1 MRTIKTRNLI
11 IGEGRPKICVPL
23 TGGSTAEVLDE
34 AHRAISLPADMIE
47 WRADYFRDVG
57 DPGALTACLRELRTV
72 LGDLPL
78 LFTLRS
84 EVEGGAFQGSGRQY
98 AEIVGT
104 AASSGLV
111 DLVDVELARC
121 GDSADTDYE
130 CNEAAQ
136 AAGNAGAAGTNGAAE
151 TKGATDIVG
160 ASGAKGAAEII
171 GAAHEHGVRVVA
183 SYHDFDATPAK
194 DKLIEIFCS
203 MQSHDADILKIAV
216 MPRSPDDALILMDAT
231 EEASMLYVDRPVVGI
246 SMGELGLISRSKAEA
261 IGSAICFA
269 AGPDGGSAPG
279 QIAAEE
285 MSEILRIMHE
295 HSRD

>member
-1 MRTIKTRNLI
+1 MKSVEIRNIK
-11 IGEGRPKICVPL
+11 IGEGRPKVCVPL
-23 TGGSTAEVLDE
+23 TGGSMAEVLEE
-34 AHRAISLPADMIE
+34 ARAVLGLPVDMIE
-47 WRADYFRDVG
+47 WRADYFRDVE
-57 DPGALTACLRELRTV
+57 DPGALTACLRELRGV

-84 EVEGGAFQGSGRQY
+84 EVERGAFSGSGRQY
-98 AEIVGT
+98 ASIVGT
-104 AASSGLV
+104 AASSGCV

-121 GDSADTDYE
+121 E
-130 CNEAAQ
+130 
-136 AAGNAGAAGTNGAAE
+136 AGAADSTD
-151 TKGATDIVG
+151 ATD
-160 ASGAKGAAEII
+160 II
-171 GAAHEHGVRVVA
+171 GAAHERGVRVVA

-216 MPRSPDDALILMDAT
+216 MPRSHEDVFILMDAT
-231 EEASMLYVDRPVVGI
+231 EEASRFYVDRPVVGI

>member
-1 MRTIKTRNLI
+1 MKSVEIRNIK
-11 IGEGRPKICVPL
+11 IGEGRPKVCVPL
-23 TGGSTAEVLDE
+23 TGGSMSEILEE
-34 AHRAISLPADMIE
+34 ARAVIGLPADMIE
-47 WRADYFRDVG
+47 WRADYFRDVE
-57 DPGALTACLRELRTV
+57 DPGALTACLRELRAV
-72 LGDLPL
+72 IGDMPL

-84 EVEGGAFQGSGRQY
+84 EVERGAFSGSGRQY
-98 AEIVGT
+98 ADIVGT
-104 AASSGLV
+104 AASSGMV

-121 GDSADTDYE
+121 
-130 CNEAAQ
+130 EA
-136 AAGNAGAAGTNGAAE
+136 
-151 TKGATDIVG
+151 GATD
-160 ASGAKGAAEII
+160 II
-171 GAAHEHGVRVVA
+171 GAAHERGVRVVA

-216 MPRSPDDALILMDAT
+216 MPRSHEDVFILMDAT

-269 AGPDGGSAPG
+269 AGPFGGSAPG
-279 QIAAEE
+279 QIGAKE

-295 HSRD
+295 QSRD

>member
-1 MRTIKTRNLI
+1 MKIVEIRSLK
-11 IGEGRPKICVPL
+11 IGEGRPKVCVPL
-23 TGGSTAEVLDE
+23 TGGSMSEILEEARAVLG
-34 AHRAISLPADMIE
+34 LPVDMIE
-47 WRADYFRDVG
+47 WRADYFRDVE
-57 DPGALTACLRELRTV
+57 DSGALTACLRELRDV

-84 EVEGGAFQGSGRQY
+84 EVERGAFSGSGRQY
-98 AEIVGT
+98 ADIVGT
-104 AASSGLV
+104 AASSGCV

-121 GDSADTDYE
+121 E
-130 CNEAAQ
+130 
-136 AAGNAGAAGTNGAAE
+136 AGAADST
-151 TKGATDIVG
+151 GATD
-160 ASGAKGAAEII
+160 II
-171 GAAHEHGVRVVA
+171 GAAHERGVRVVA

-216 MPRSPDDALILMDAT
+216 MPRSPEDAFILMEAT
-231 EEASMLYVDRPVVGI
+231 EEASRLYVDRPVVGI

>member
-1 MRTIKTRNLI
+1 MKSVEIRNIK
-11 IGEGRPKICVPL
+11 IGEGRPKVCVPL
-23 TGGSTAEVLDE
+23 TGGSMSEILEEARAVLG
-34 AHRAISLPADMIE
+34 LPVDMIE
-47 WRADYFRDVG
+47 WRADYFRDVE
-57 DPGALTACLRELRTV
+57 DPGALTACLRELRAV
-72 LGDLPL
+72 IGDMPL

-84 EVEGGAFQGSGRQY
+84 EVERGAFSGSGRQY
-98 AEIVGT
+98 ASIVGT
-104 AASSGLV
+104 AASSGCV

-121 GDSADTDYE
+121 E
-130 CNEAAQ
+130 
-136 AAGNAGAAGTNGAAE
+136 AGAA
-151 TKGATDIVG
+151 D
-160 ASGAKGAAEII
+160 II
-171 GAAHEHGVRVVA
+171 GAAHERGVRVVA

-216 MPRSPDDALILMDAT
+216 MPRSPEDAFILMEAT
-231 EEASMLYVDRPVVGI
+231 EEASRLYVDRPVVGI

-279 QIAAEE
+279 HIAAEE

>member
-1 MRTIKTRNLI
+1 MRTIKIRNLI

-34 AHRAISLPADMIE
+34 ARRAISMPADMIE
-47 WRADYFRDVG
+47 WRADYFRDAK
-57 DPGALTACLRELRTV
+57 DSGALTAGLCELRTV

-84 EVEGGAFQGSGRQY
+84 EAEGGVFQGSGRQY
-98 AEIVGT
+98 ASIVGT
-104 AASSGLV
+104 AASSGCV

-121 GDSADTDYE
+121 GDSA
-130 CNEAAQ
+130 
-136 AAGNAGAAGTNGAAE
+136 
-151 TKGATDIVG
+151 V
-160 ASGAKGAAEII
+160 II
-171 GAAHEHGVRVVA
+171 GAAHEHGIRVVA

-216 MPRSPDDALILMDAT
+216 MPRNPEDALILMNAT

-269 AGPDGGSAPG
+269 AGPDGDSAPG

>member
-1 MRTIKTRNLI
+1 MRTIKIRNLI

-23 TGGSTAEVLDE
+23 TGGTTAEVLDE
-34 AHRAISLPADMIE
+34 AHRALSMPVDMIE
-47 WRADYFRDVG
+47 WRADYFRGVE
-57 DPGALTACLRELRTV
+57 DPGALTACLRELRDM
-72 LGDLPL
+72 LGDTPL

-84 EVEGGAFQGSGRQY
+84 EVEGGAFSGGGRQY
-98 AEIVGT
+98 TDILGT
-104 AASSGLV
+104 AASSGYV

-121 GDSADTDYE
+121 EDSACDG
-130 CNEAAQ
+130 AAP
-136 AAGNAGAAGTNGAAE
+136 AADSAGAPDNNS
-151 TKGATDIVG
+151 
-160 ASGAKGAAEII
+160 ASDII
-171 GAAHEHGVRVVA
+171 GAAHERGVRVVA

-216 MPRSPDDALILMDAT
+216 MPRSPEDAFVLMDAT
-231 EEASMLYVDRPVVGI
+231 EEASRLRVDRPVVGI

-279 QIAAEE
+279 QVAAGE

>member
-1 MRTIKTRNLI
+1 MKIVEIRSLK

-23 TGGSTAEVLDE
+23 TGGSMSEILEEARAVLG
-34 AHRAISLPADMIE
+34 LPADMIE
-47 WRADYFRDVG
+47 WRADYFRGVE
-57 DPGALTACLRELRTV
+57 DPGALTACLRELRAV
-72 LGDLPL
+72 IGDMPL

-84 EVEGGAFQGSGRQY
+84 EVERGAFSGSGRQY
-98 AEIVGT
+98 ADIVGT
-104 AASSGLV
+104 AASSGCV

-121 GDSADTDYE
+121 EAGAAD
-130 CNEAAQ
+130 
-136 AAGNAGAAGTNGAAE
+136 NAGAQ
-151 TKGATDIVG
+151 DYSS
-160 ASGAKGAAEII
+160 ASDII
-171 GAAHEHGVRVVA
+171 GAAHERGVRVVA

-216 MPRSPDDALILMDAT
+216 MPRSHEDVFILMDAT

-269 AGPDGGSAPG
+269 AGPGGVSAPG

-295 HSRD
+295 QSRD

>member
-1 MRTIKTRNLI
+1 MRNIKIRNLI

-34 AHRAISLPADMIE
+34 ARRAISLPADMIE
-47 WRADYFRDVG
+47 WRADYFRDAK
-57 DPGALTACLRELRTV
+57 DPGALTAGLRELRTV

-84 EVEGGAFQGSGRQY
+84 EVEGGAFAGSGRQY
-98 AEIVGT
+98 ASIVGT
-104 AASSGLV
+104 AARSGLV

-121 GDSADTDYE
+121 GDSAVTDSA
-130 CNEAAQ
+130 CDGAAQ
-136 AAGNAGAAGTNGAAE
+136 TADGAGAPDNNS
-151 TKGATDIVG
+151 
-160 ASGAKGAAEII
+160 ASVII
-171 GAAHEHGVRVVA
+171 GAAHERGVRVVA

-194 DKLIEIFCS
+194 DKIIEIFCS

-216 MPRSPDDALILMDAT
+216 MPRNPEDALILMDAT

-246 SMGELGLISRSKAEA
+246 SMGELGLITRSKAEA

-269 AGPDGGSAPG
+269 AGPDGGTAPG

-295 HSRD
+295 HSQD

>member
-1 MRTIKTRNLI
+1 MKSVEIRNIK

-23 TGGSTAEVLDE
+23 TGGTTAEVLDE
-34 AHRAISLPADMIE
+34 AHRALSMPVDMIE

-57 DPGALTACLRELRTV
+57 DPGALTSGLRELRDV
-72 LGDLPL
+72 LGDTPL

-84 EVEGGAFQGSGRQY
+84 EVESGAFAGSGRQY
-98 AEIVGT
+98 ADILGT
-104 AASSGLV
+104 AASSGCV

-121 GDSADTDYE
+121 EESAAD
-130 CNEAAQ
+130 
-136 AAGNAGAAGTNGAAE
+136 
-151 TKGATDIVG
+151 
-160 ASGAKGAAEII
+160 II
-171 GAAHEHGVRVVA
+171 GAAHERGVRVVA

-216 MPRSPDDALILMDAT
+216 MPQSPEDVLTLMEAT
-231 EEASMLYVDRPVVGI
+231 EEASRLYVDRPVVGI
-246 SMGELGLISRSKAEA
+246 SMGGLGLISRSKAEA

-279 QIAAEE
+279 QVAAEE